1 MDHRQVQKIVIH
13 LTDKEFEK
21 VQNTISNNGNTDLVN
36 ETLSG
41 TELKIGLTPFGNFL
55 EVKGY
60 ITCEIENV
68 LVEFKKD

>member
-1 MDHRQVQKIVIH
+1 MPEIIIH
-13 LTDKEFEK
+13 LTDKEFKK
-21 VQNTISNNGNTDLVN
+21 VKNTISYNGKTDLEH
-36 ETLSG
+36 ETFSG

-55 EVKGY
+55 QVKGY

>member
-1 MDHRQVQKIVIH
+1 MPEIIIH

-21 VQNTISNNGNTDLVN
+21 VQNTISNNGNTDLAH
-36 ETLSG
+36 ETFSG
-41 TELKIGLTPFGNFL
+41 TEIIISLTPFGNSL

-60 ITCEIENV
+60 TNCEIDNV